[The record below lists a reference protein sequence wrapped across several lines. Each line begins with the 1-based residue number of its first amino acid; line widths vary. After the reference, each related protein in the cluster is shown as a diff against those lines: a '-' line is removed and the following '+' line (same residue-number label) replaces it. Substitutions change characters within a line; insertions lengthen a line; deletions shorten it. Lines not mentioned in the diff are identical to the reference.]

1 MTLHRIQCV
10 IFIFFCTLSCTVVAQ
25 LTDSNLPIFV
35 ITTDSG
41 TIQDEPKTRAH
52 LGVIYD
58 SDADR
63 NNLADGYNHYDG
75 IIGIELRGAT
85 SQSLFEKKGYAVE
98 TRKDDGSNN
107 NVELL
112 GLPKENDWVLHGPY
126 SDKTLMRNA
135 LTYCLAGEL
144 MEYAPRIKFIELIID
159 DMYKGVY
166 LLTEKIKVDKNRVDI
181 TKQEGNTNDITGG
194 YILKLDKSE
203 GAASVGFESKYPAYP
218 NDWQKSFYQFHF
230 PKTEDVT
237 PEQFEYI
244 ENLIGEI
251 EDEFVSD
258 DFADVTSGYSNYL
271 DENTFIDYLIINELS
286 KNPDAY
292 RLSTFFYK
300 DTDEIDPRFKMGP
313 VWDYNLA
320 FGNVNYCTNGNPEGF
335 VVSRFNEVCPDDFW
349 VINFWWDRLLDDT
362 LFTNKLED
370 RWAELR
376 LSTLSEFSIH
386 SKIDSFANILNE
398 SQQRN
403 FSLYP
408 ILDVHIWPNYSV
420 EGSYAREVQR
430 LKDWVSTRLIW
441 IDQNLAT
448 FSVPPFNRNFE
459 FDPVIMPNP
468 VNENAIIKYYS
479 HQAATVEFNI
489 FDATGR
495 VLYHEEPLDKI
506 SGFNEIR
513 LPLHLDPGI
522 YYYRLVIDEN
532 SFGGSFIR

>member
-1 MTLHRIQCV
+1 MTLIRIQYV
-10 IFIFFCTLSCTVVAQ
+10 ILLFLSTASNTVVAQ

-35 ITTDSG
+35 ITTDNG

-52 LGVIYD
+52 LGVVYNSD
-58 SDADR
+58 SER
-63 NNLADGYNHYDG
+63 NNLTDEYNHYDG

-85 SQSLFEKKGYAVE
+85 SQSLFEKKGYAME
-98 TRKDDGSNN
+98 TRKDNGSNN

-181 TKQEGNTNDITGG
+181 TKQEGNTDDVSGG
-194 YILKLDKSE
+194 YILKLDKKE
-203 GAASVGFESKYPAYP
+203 GGASVGFNSEYPAYS
-218 NDWQKSFYQFHF
+218 NAWQKSFYQFHF
-230 PKTEDVT
+230 PKTADVT
-237 PEQFEYI
+237 PEQFEYV
-244 ENLIGEI
+244 ENLISEI
-251 EDEFVSD
+251 DDVFMSD
-258 DFADVTSGYSNYL
+258 DFADVTNGYSKYL

-300 DTDEIDPRFKMGP
+300 DKDEIDPRFKMGP

-335 VVSRFNEVCPDDFW
+335 VVNRFNEVCPDDYW
-349 VINFWWDRLLDDT
+349 VINFWWDKLLDDT

-408 ILDVHIWPNYSV
+408 ILDTHIWPNFSV

-430 LKDWVSTRLIW
+430 LKDWVSARLIW
-441 IDQNLAT
+441 LDENLAT
-448 FSVPPFNRNFE
+448 FSLPPYNRNFE
-459 FDPVIMPNP
+459 FVPIIIPNP
-468 VNENAIIKYYS
+468 VIENAFIRYYS
-479 HQAATVEFNI
+479 HQAASVEFNI
-489 FDATGR
+489 FDASGR
-495 VLYHEEPLDKI
+495 MLYHVEPLDKI
-506 SGFNEIR
+506 SGFNEIT
-513 LPLHLDPGI
+513 LPMSLSPGI
-522 YYYRLVIDEN
+522 YYYRLIINEN
-532 SFGGSFIR
+532 SFGGSFTK